1 MRKLGI
7 RPGGCLITPLMRA
20 RMAIRR
26 AIEGRPGNT
35 FKFDELIVSQKSRAS
50 FTFKGVGNRPN
61 MVNGR
66 PLGGERV
73 EVTGVWNSL
82 KGEFTRYS
90 EKVLAKLREF
100 KAG

>member
-1 MRKLGI
+1 MRKIPI
-7 RPGGCLITPLMRA
+7 RPGGCLLTPLMRA
-20 RMAIRR
+20 RMAIRQ

-35 FKFDELIVSQKSRAS
+35 FKFDQLTVSQKSRAN
-50 FTFKGVGNRPN
+50 FAFKGVGNRPN
-61 MVNGR
+61 VVNGQ

-73 EVTGVWNSL
+73 QITGVFNSL
-82 KGEFTRYS
+82 KGEFTKYS